1 MLLKTKLRKLS
12 EDFQLW
18 DGTISTTCPG
28 FKIDEILYHHDAWLL
43 RQPNEMGT
51 NASGQEKA
59 VSEIPN
65 SPVAGWPREI
75 QAQRLVQSMRKRHI
89 FCHYLTV
96 NTVEYILKETGV
108 QRANGHIVEHLD
120 S

>member
-18 DGTISTTCPG
+18 DATISTTCPG

-51 NASGQEKA
+51 

-65 SPVAGWPREI
+65 SPVAGGQGKYRPSVLYNQCFKDI
-75 QAQRLVQSMRKRHI
+75 YFVVTLQ
-89 FCHYLTV
+89 
-96 NTVEYILKETGV
+96 
-108 QRANGHIVEHLD
+108 
-120 S
+120 

>member
-18 DGTISTTCPG
+18 DATISTTCPG

-65 SPVAGWPREI
+65 SPVAGGQGKYRPSVLYNQCFKDI
-75 QAQRLVQSMRKRHI
+75 YFVVTLQ
-89 FCHYLTV
+89 
-96 NTVEYILKETGV
+96 
-108 QRANGHIVEHLD
+108 
-120 S
+120 